1 MEKTD
6 LKEFLKKTESLSLSR
21 FIFKCLYSR
30 DSGYY
35 QKKKIGSD
43 FTTSPE
49 VSQMFG
55 ECISIFFIN
64 INKIFK
70 INTFCEFGPGNGTL
84 ARDLINTISKF
95 YDKDLN
101 FFLHEKSELLKNN
114 QNKILNKFKS
124 KKNININQFK
134 NFKELR
140 VPTFFICNEFFDSLP
155 VNQFVLKKNK
165 WFEKRVIFQNNKYKI
180 IDLPSSSYIPNNK
193 SFHNGDIIE
202 ISPLSN
208 LYLKKI
214 FRHIKIY
221 GGGLLFFDY
230 GPNLK
235 KKIDTIQ
242 ALYKSQKCD
251 FLAFPHDSDITY
263 HIDFQQVK
271 KIANNFNLICHGPIS
286 QKKFLFFHG
295 INERYMQLLEAN
307 KSQTIKKQL
316 DNEFYRLVDP
326 NGMGN
331 LLKCMF
337 ITNQKIKLDSFK

>member
-1 MEKTD
+1 MEKN
-6 LKEFLKKTESLSLSR
+6 KLKKFIKKTQSLSLSR

-49 VSQMFG
+49 ISQMFG

-84 ARDLINTISKF
+84 ARDLISTISKF
-95 YDKDLN
+95 LDKDLN
-101 FFLHEKSELLKNN
+101 FLLHEKSELLKNS
-114 QNKILNKFKS
+114 QDKILKEFKFKNV
-124 KKNININQFK
+124 NIDRLK
-134 NFKELR
+134 NFKELK

-155 VNQFVLKKNK
+155 VNQFILKKNK
-165 WFEKRVIFQNNKYKI
+165 WFEKRIILQNDKYKV
-180 IDLPSSSYIPNNK
+180 IDFPTSNYLPINK

-214 FRHIKIY
+214 FRHIKTY

-230 GPNLK
+230 GPSPK

-242 ALYKSQKCD
+242 ALYNSEKCD
-251 FLAFPHDSDITY
+251 FLSFPYDSDITY
-263 HIDFQQVK
+263 HVDFQEVK
-271 KIANNFNLICHGPIS
+271 KIADSFNLISHGPIP

-295 INERYMQLLEAN
+295 INERYMQLSKAN
-307 KSQTIKKQL
+307 KSEEIRKQL
-316 DNEFYRLVDP
+316 DSEFYRLVDP

-337 ITNQKIKLDSFK
+337 VTNQKIKLDSFR